1 MAARSIAS
9 DTARPGPDST
19 ARPEAAYEYMS
30 VTQLMWRRFRKHRL
44 ARLGSMTLIVLY
56 VLAILADFIAPYNAG
71 TRLKG
76 FKDVPPSR
84 VHVRDE
90 SGRWRRPFVYDLER
104 GRHPETFRE
113 IYTEVKTEIRPIA
126 FWVQGDPYRFLG
138 LIPADR
144 HLFGSTGENSHIFLF
159 GTDSVSRD
167 LFSRTLAGAR
177 VSLFIGFA
185 GVFIAFFLGCLI
197 GGLSGYFGGLVDEGI
212 QRLIDLMISVPA
224 LPLWI
229 TLSAA
234 IPTDWSVEARF
245 LAITVVLSLFGW
257 PGLARVVRGKLL
269 SLRDLDFVTAARIG
283 GSSDL
288 STILTHL
295 LPNFS
300 SHLIVSITL
309 AIPGMILGETA
320 LSFIGLGMQDPGVS
334 WGVLLQ
340 ETRNFAA
347 LAHHSW
353 KLIPCLFII
362 VTVLMFNFVGDG
374 LRDAADPYSL

>member
-1 MAARSIAS
+1 MTQTHPAAVP
-9 DTARPGPDST
+9 TAAT
-19 ARPEAAYEYMS
+19 YEYLS

-44 ARLGSMTLIVLY
+44 ARLGSVALLFLY
-56 VLAILADFIAPYNAG
+56 ALALLSDFLSPYDAN

-76 FKDVPPSR
+76 FKDAPPSR
-84 VHVRDE
+84 IRVRDAA
-90 SGRWRRPFVYDLER
+90 GQWRRPFIYGLER
-104 GRHPETFRE
+104 GRHPQTFRE
-113 IYTEVKTEIRPIA
+113 IYTEVETEVVPLEFGVRGEA
-126 FWVQGDPYRFLG
+126 YRWLG
-138 LIPADR
+138 LFPTNR
-144 HLFGSTGENSHIFLF
+144 RLFGVSGENRFIFLF

-167 LFSRTLAGAR
+167 LFSRTLQGAR

-185 GVFIAFFLGCLI
+185 GVFIAFFLGCLF
-197 GGLSGYFGGLVDEGI
+197 GGISGYFGGLADEGM
-212 QRLIDLMISVPA
+212 QRLIDLMISIPA

-269 SLRDLDFVTAARIG
+269 SLRDLDFVVASKIG

-288 STILTHL
+288 NTILTHL
-295 LPNFS
+295 LPNFA
-300 SHLIVSITL
+300 SHLIVSVTL

-347 LAHHSW
+347 LAHHGW
-353 KLIPCLFII
+353 KLIPCAFII

>member
-1 MAARSIAS
+1 MAQ
-9 DTARPGPDST
+9 DLP
-19 ARPEAAYEYMS
+19 AAKTYEYTS
-30 VTQLMWRRFRKHRL
+30 VNQLMWRRFRKHRL
-44 ARLGSMTLIVLY
+44 ARIGGIVLIVLY
-56 VLAILADFIAPYNAG
+56 ALALLSDYLAPYDAN

-76 FKDVPPSR
+76 FRDVPPSR
-84 VHVRDE
+84 IRVRDA
-90 SGRWRRPFVYDLER
+90 SGTWQRPFIYGIER

-113 IYTEVKTEIRPIA
+113 IYTEVTDEIVPIE
-126 FWVQGDPYRFLG
+126 FFVRGDPYKFMG
-138 LIPADR
+138 LFDSDH
-144 HLFGSTGENSHIFLF
+144 HLFGVSGDNRHVFLF
-159 GTDSVSRD
+159 GTDSISRD
-167 LFSRTLAGAR
+167 LFSRTLKGAR
-177 VSLFIGFA
+177 ISLFIGFA
-185 GVFIAFFLGCLI
+185 GVLISFLLGCLI
-197 GGLSGYFGGLVDEGI
+197 GGVSGYFGGVVDEVI
-212 QRLIDLMISVPA
+212 QRFIDLMISIPT

-234 IPTDWSVEARF
+234 IPTDWSVEATF

-269 SLRDLDFVTAARIG
+269 SLRDLDFVTAAKIG

-288 STILTHL
+288 NTILTHL
-295 LPNFS
+295 LPNFAS
-300 SHLIVSITL
+300 YLIVSVTL

-320 LSFIGLGMQDPGVS
+320 LSFIGIGMQDPGVS

-353 KLIPCLFII
+353 KLIPLLFII
-362 VTVLMFNFVGDG
+362 VTVLMFNFLGDG